1 MEMKWFVLALAVV
14 MYLLVICVQ
23 DRKVWFTSIAAL
35 ILIALGSF
43 MPGSTFPAAGSAG
56 KNLYALS
63 HAFSSLVNWNVLMIY
78 VGSMTIAALFIYSRV
93 PARIADVI
101 VDSSP
106 STGVAIVLI
115 LAMTGIISIFVEN
128 VATVLVM
135 APIALALCRKLK
147 INPTY
152 FMVGLAVM
160 SNLEGTATLIGDPPS
175 MIFASYAG
183 YTFNDFFVHGG
194 RISIFFM
201 VQAGMIVGCLYFY
214 AIFAGQKGKAEVAKE
229 KVVSYFP
236 AVLLLLMI
244 FGLAG
249 ISFIH
254 TDFGYLSGLYVAL
267 LGFAGVLWYRF
278 SQHKTKDETW
288 TLIKELDW
296 ETIAF
301 LIGIFIV
308 VGAVSETGLL
318 GDFAS
323 FLARITGGSVSAGF
337 ILILAVSIIISGF
350 VDNVPYIIVMLPVA
364 QALARQMNLAPEL
377 YMFALLI
384 GSCLGGNLTPFGASA
399 NIVAMGILKKEGYPM
414 SFGGWLKIGA
424 PFTVLTT
431 AAAALVLW
439 AVWAA

>member
-35 ILIALGSF
+35 VLIALGSF
-43 MPGSTFPAAGSAG
+43 MPGSIFAQAESTPGR
-56 KNLYALS
+56 LYAFS
-63 HAFSSLVNWNVLMIY
+63 HAFGTLVNWNVLMIY
-78 VGSMTIAALFIYSRV
+78 VGSMAIAALFIYSKV
-93 PARIADVI
+93 PARIADII

-135 APIALALCRKLK
+135 APIALALCWKIK

-160 SNLEGTATLIGDPPS
+160 SNLEGTATLVGDPPS

-194 RISIFFM
+194 RASIFFM

-214 AIFAGQKGKAEVAKE
+214 AFFAGQKGKAEVAKE

-254 TDFGYLSGLYVAL
+254 TGFGYLSGMYVAL
-267 LGFAGVLWYRF
+267 LGLAGVLWYRF
-278 SQHKTKDETW
+278 SQHKTKGETW

-301 LIGIFIV
+301 LVGIFIV
-308 VGAVSETGLL
+308 VGAISETGLL
-318 GDFAS
+318 SDFAS
-323 FLARITGGSVSAGF
+323 FLARVTGGSVFAGF
-337 ILILAVSIIISGF
+337 VLILAVSIIISGF

-364 QALARQMNLAPEL
+364 QSLARQMNLAPEL

-424 PFTVLTT
+424 PFTILTT

-439 AVWAA
+439 AVWAS